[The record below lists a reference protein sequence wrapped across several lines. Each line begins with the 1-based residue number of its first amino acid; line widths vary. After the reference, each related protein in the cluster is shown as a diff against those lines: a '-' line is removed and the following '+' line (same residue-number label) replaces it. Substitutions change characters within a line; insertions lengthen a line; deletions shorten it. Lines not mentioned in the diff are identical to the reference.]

1 MDLDSNAPNSAIKK
15 RKQDEEDAIV
25 GDNEN
30 SMNVGESSGSGDL
43 CKSSTSGSLN
53 SNNPNGSDDISG
65 EDDEDM
71 IDEGEMDEDP
81 DYGSEVDYDEDY
93 YDDVYSSMQD
103 QFDNLPTGVEASL
116 PWLKDIGSSECK
128 QVGASEGSSSHGKAE
143 AKDDIVMQKY
153 RQFKQFD
160 IVDSFPDHFFD
171 KQGTSGA
178 QRSKNWAK
186 RIQEE
191 WKILE
196 ENLPGITFLSN
207 PLCPASIKIMFCY
220 MLRYAYAFHKHIFA
234 ETVFVKVSESRMEL
248 LRAAIIGPQGT
259 PYHDGLFF
267 FDCYFPDNY
276 PASPPKVYYHSG
288 GVRINPNLYKC
299 GTVCLSLLGT
309 WQGRNNDENWIPGK
323 STMLQ
328 VLVSIQ
334 ALILNEKPFYNEP
347 GYSESYG
354 GSRDGHRRSKE
365 YSDNAF
371 ILSLKTMMYTMR
383 KPPKHFEDLVAGH
396 FRTRARDIL
405 TACKLYSEGAPVGS
419 VVYNLGPT
427 VSNSAAKNQKEFQLA
442 VHRMMNTLIA
452 FFTKNGS
459 TDCEEFRSPE
469 IMNVSAAANE
479 SLTEC
484 YNSASGSAA
493 LTL

>member
-1 MDLDSNAPNSAIKK
+1 MVL
-15 RKQDEEDAIV
+15 
-25 GDNEN
+25 
-30 SMNVGESSGSGDL
+30 
-43 CKSSTSGSLN
+43 
-53 SNNPNGSDDISG
+53 
-65 EDDEDM
+65 M
-71 IDEGEMDEDP
+71 IF
-81 DYGSEVDYDEDY
+81 
-93 YDDVYSSMQD
+93 QD

-196 ENLPGITFLSN
+196 ENLP
-207 PLCPASIKIMFCY
+207 
-220 MLRYAYAFHKHIFA
+220 

>member
-1 MDLDSNAPNSAIKK
+1 MDLDSNPPNSTIKK

-53 SNNPNGSDDISG
+53 SNNPNGSDDVSCQ
-65 EDDEDM
+65 DDEDM
-71 IDEGEMDEDP
+71 IDEDEMDEDP
-81 DYGSEVDYDEDY
+81 DYGSDFDYNEDFY
-93 YDDVYSSMQD
+93 EDVYSSMQD
-103 QFDNLPTGVEASL
+103 QFDNLPAGVEVSL

-128 QVGASEGSSSHGKAE
+128 QGGASEGSSSNGKAE
-143 AKDDIVMQKY
+143 ANDDIVMQKY

-160 IVDSFPDHFFD
+160 TVDSYPDHFYD
-171 KQGTSGA
+171 KQGRSEA
-178 QRSKNWAK
+178 QQPKNWAK

-196 ENLPGITFLSN
+196 ENLP
-207 PLCPASIKIMFCY
+207 
-220 MLRYAYAFHKHIFA
+220 
-234 ETVFVKVSESRMEL
+234 ETIFVKVSESRMEL

-267 FDCYFPDNY
+267 FDCIFPNNY
-276 PASPPKVYYHSG
+276 PASPPKVHYHSG
-288 GVRINPNLYKC
+288 GLRINPNLYNC
-299 GTVCLSLLGT
+299 GRVCLSLLGT
-309 WQGRNNDENWIPGK
+309 WQGSNNENWIPGK

-334 ALILNEKPFYNEP
+334 ALILNEKPFFNEP
-347 GYSESYG
+347 GYLDTYG
-354 GSRDGHRRSKE
+354 AITDGHRKSKE
-365 YSDNAF
+365 YSDNVF

-405 TACKLYSEGAPVGS
+405 TACRSYSEGAPVGS
-419 VVYNLGPT
+419 VVHNLGQT
-427 VSNSAAKNQKEFQLA
+427 SSNKAANNQKEFQLA

-469 IMNVSAAANE
+469 ILNMSAAANAA
-479 SLTEC
+479 LTEC
-484 YNSASGSAA
+484 YNNVSGAPA
-493 LTL
+493 LTP

>member
-53 SNNPNGSDDISG
+53 SNNPNGSDDISC

-160 IVDSFPDHFFD
+160 VVDSFPDHFFD
-171 KQGTSGA
+171 KQGTSAA

-196 ENLPGITFLSN
+196 ENLP
-207 PLCPASIKIMFCY
+207 
-220 MLRYAYAFHKHIFA
+220 

-267 FDCYFPDNY
+267 FDCFFPDNY
-276 PASPPKVYYHSG
+276 PASPPKVHYHSG

-347 GYSESYG
+347 GYPESYG

-383 KPPKHFEDLVAGH
+383 KPPQHFEDLVAGH

-427 VSNSAAKNQKEFQLA
+427 VSNSTAKNQKEFELA

-469 IMNVSAAANE
+469 ILNMSAAANE

-484 YNSASGSAA
+484 YNSVSGSAA